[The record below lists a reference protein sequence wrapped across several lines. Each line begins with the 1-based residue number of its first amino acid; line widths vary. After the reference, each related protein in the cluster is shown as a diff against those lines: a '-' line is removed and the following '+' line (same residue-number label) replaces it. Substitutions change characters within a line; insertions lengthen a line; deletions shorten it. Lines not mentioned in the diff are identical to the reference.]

1 MVAMAD
7 RPQAIGPVSREVL
20 ASSPGLEV
28 FRRILAGELP
38 TPPFSVTTDIY
49 LVDAGEGRV
58 VFEGT
63 PTDAFTN
70 PLGGIHG
77 GWIAALLDSAMG
89 CAVHTR
95 LAAGQAYA
103 TVEFKLN
110 LVKAVTPATGKL
122 RCEGH
127 VLQFGSR
134 IATSEGFVRD
144 AAGTLFAHGTETC
157 LIMPARG

>member
-1 MVAMAD
+1 MSEQS
-7 RPQAIGPVSREVL
+7 RPVGPVPRDVL
-20 ASSPGLEV
+20 LSSPGLEV
-28 FRRILAGELP
+28 FRRMIAGDLP
-38 TPPFSVTTDIY
+38 TPPVCVTSNIF
-49 LVDAGEGRV
+49 LAEAEEGRV
-58 VFEGT
+58 VFEGR

-77 GWIAALLDSAMG
+77 GWIATLLDSSMA
-89 CAVHTR
+89 CAVHTK
-95 LAAGQAYA
+95 LTAGQAYT

-122 RCEGH
+122 RCEGR

-144 AAGTLFAHGTETC
+144 EAGALYAHGTETC
-157 LIMPARG
+157 LIMAARG